1 SKLIDKAKR
10 MEAKYKEERA
20 ERERRMKSKGQ
31 GQSSHSRG
39 HGTSSSS
46 RNIERQDFSCS
57 QSQNRG
63 GQGTGQPQNVP
74 MLMPPPASQVTVK
87 TGQLP
92 QTRTSCNVCG
102 KPHRGECRYR
112 SGVCYYCG
120 QPGHMAR
127 DCPRLGTPSTMTPV
141 SQTSVQI

>member
-1 SKLIDKAKR
+1 
-10 MEAKYKEERA
+10 
-20 ERERRMKSKGQ
+20 
-31 GQSSHSRG
+31 
-39 HGTSSSS
+39 
-46 RNIERQDFSCS
+46 
-57 QSQNRG
+57 
-63 GQGTGQPQNVP
+63 
-74 MLMPPPASQVTVK
+74 
-87 TGQLP
+87 GQLP

-141 SQTSVQI
+141 SQTSVEIDRPGGRGAGRGRSQGHTPTHITPLTQVPPSASRSQGRVFTVTPQEAQASNTAVTGNHLHYFNCLIKNLIKHDDVN